1 MTRAPRG
8 MDREEATNT
17 SATHGHEALVFVA
30 CARSMRRPEAGAHPS
45 PPRSLP
51 LGDLCVMSFS
61 APPLACSVRL
71 CALPLERRERVYV
84 CERWH
89 SYDIARSGYINLLQ
103 PQDRRSLHA
112 GDSKA
117 AVAARAALIDAGV
130 GRTLIDAVADRSLAL
145 DLAERPVIVDLGSG
159 TGDALAAIGRRR
171 AMTGIGIDLSTS
183 AAEHAARRFPA
194 HTWVVANAD
203 RRLPLLDRSVD
214 VVVSVNG
221 RRNPVEAARVLTTH
235 GALVI
240 ALPAPDDLIELRA
253 QVQGSG
259 VERDRS
265 DSLIA
270 AHQPAFTV
278 VERATVR
285 ETMTLEPDALVQL
298 LRSTYRGARL
308 AAAERV
314 AGIEPMAVTLASEMF
329 VLRGRR

>member
-1 MTRAPRG
+1 
-8 MDREEATNT
+8 
-17 SATHGHEALVFVA
+17 
-30 CARSMRRPEAGAHPS
+30 
-45 PPRSLP
+45 
-51 LGDLCVMSFS
+51 MSFS

-183 AAEHAARRFPA
+183 AAEHAARRFPD

-203 RRLPLLDRSVD
+203 RRLSLLDRSVD
-214 VVVSVNG
+214 LVLSLNG
-221 RRNPVEAARVLTTH
+221 RRNPEEAARVLKP
-235 GALVI
+235 GGMLLI
-240 ALPAPDDLIELRA
+240 SLPAPDDLIELRA
-253 QVQGSG
+253 LVQGEAVRRARG
-259 VERDRS
+259 EALV
-265 DSLIA
+265 A
-270 AHQPAFTV
+270 AHRQWLEV
-278 VERATVR
+278 MDESRVS
-285 ETMTLEPDALVQL
+285 ETMMLEREALLNL
-298 LRSTYRGARL
+298 LRTTYRGARL

-314 AGIEPMAVTLASEMF
+314 AGIERMAVTLASEMF